1 MNPTSI
7 LGKYLTKQLI
17 LSFLGVLLMIIG
29 VILMFDIIEL
39 LRRTAERTDV
49 DFLFILKMAF
59 SKLPRTFE
67 LVFPFVMMIA
77 AMITFWKVS
86 RSNEFVVM
94 RAAGVSVW
102 GFLTPI
108 LSAVFIVGMLNIMV
122 INPISSYLYEVYET
136 MDYRFKTKNPNA
148 VLFSNKGLWIREAAE
163 DGKILVLE
171 AKSVRQ
177 EEDML
182 LLRKV
187 SLLEMNRN
195 SQLLR
200 RLEAYAAELHDQQI
214 EMKDVKIF
222 ETGKPTVTINNFDY
236 KTSLSIERI
245 KENFIDPEAISFWNL
260 PDTIEFYEKS
270 GFSVVRHKMR
280 YLSLWA
286 SPFLLMAM
294 VLVAAIFA
302 LRGNVRRG
310 GVMYLIVGGIST
322 GFIVYFM
329 SQVIYAFGINNY
341 IPIWL
346 AVWAPTMIISMIA
359 TSLLLHLEGN

>member
-49 DFLFILKMAF
+49 DFIFILKMAF

>member
-1 MNPTSI
+1 MKPFSI
-7 LGKYLTKQLI
+7 LGKYLNRQLI
-17 LSFLGVLLMIIG
+17 LSFLGVLLMIVG
-29 VILMFDIIEL
+29 VIFLFDMIEQ
-39 LRRTAERTDV
+39 LRRSAERTDI
-49 DFLFILKMAF
+49 DFVFMVKMALC
-59 SKLPRTFE
+59 KLPRTFE

-77 AMITFWKVS
+77 AMMTFWKVS
-86 RSNEFVVM
+86 RSNEFVIM

-108 LSAVFIVGMLNIMV
+108 LFAVFLVGMFNIMV

-148 VLFSNKGLWIREAAE
+148 VLFSNKGLWIREATE
-163 DGKILVLE
+163 DDKILVLE

-177 EEDML
+177 EEDVL
-182 LLRKV
+182 LMRKV

-195 SQLLR
+195 SKLLR
-200 RLEAYAAELHDQQI
+200 RLEAYAAELENDRI

-222 ETGKPTVTINNFDY
+222 ETGKPTEKVNNFDY
-236 KTSLSIERI
+236 KTSLTIDRI
-245 KENFIDPEAISFWNL
+245 RENFIDPEAISFWNL
-260 PDTIEFYEKS
+260 PSTIEFYEKS

-280 YLSLWA
+280 YLSLWV

-302 LRGNVRRG
+302 LRANTRRG
-310 GVMYLIVGGIST
+310 GVMFMIVGGIST

-329 SQVIYAFGINNY
+329 SQIIYAFGINNY
-341 IPIWL
+341 IPILL
-346 AVWAPTMIISMIA
+346 AVWAPTLIIAAVASTM
-359 TSLLLHLEGN
+359 LLHQEGS